1 MESTYNKAIFFSLFV
16 SYRFG
21 VIVDP
26 LHPEDTKFANLFKKK
41 KVE

>member
-1 MESTYNKAIFFSLFV
+1 MASTENKAIYFSLFV

-26 LHPEDTKFANLFKKK
+26 LHPEETRLSNLFRRKK
-41 KVE
+41 E

>member
-1 MESTYNKAIFFSLFV
+1 MASNDNKAVLFSLFV

-26 LHPEDTKFANLFKKK
+26 LHPEETRFSNLFRKKK
-41 KVE
+41 AQ